1 MHAIV
6 IGAGKLGFSIARL
19 LSAEDYDVTIIE
31 KNEERGVNLEEHLD
45 VNVIYGNGASITV
58 LEAAGVS
65 QAKLMVAV
73 TEVDE
78 VNMVACML
86 GKQAGVEQTI
96 ARVRNPEYLE
106 DKSAGRELIS
116 GIDLIINPELVTA
129 REIAK
134 LIEVP
139 EALDVVYYADG
150 RIMLLELPIQ
160 QDSPIVGKPI
170 DSLRMDRPFLIAA
183 ITRKK
188 KVIIPRGSDK
198 LQVGDIVFI
207 LAKTSDMADIEH
219 FLGSERK
226 QTAKVMILGG
236 GRTGRTLAMILEKK
250 DYAVRVIE
258 KEYKT
263 CTELAEILRHGL
275 VIHGDATDLDLLKQ
289 EGAGQGDVFVS
300 VTDDDKVNLLAGLI
314 AKHLGAKRAIT
325 QVRRSDYI
333 GLMESVGIDVGVSP
347 RVLTANAILRFI
359 KKSSNLL
366 SATFLA
372 QEGAEMLEFEVS
384 EWSGVCNRQIKD
396 LDFPAGSLVGSI
408 HRGDQVMIAKGKDV
422 FRAKDHVTVFCMPN
436 TVNYVIKMFGDH

>member
-19 LSAEDYDVTIIE
+19 LAAEDYDVTIIE

-45 VNVIYGNGASITV
+45 VNVIYGNGASISV

-198 LQVGDIVFI
+198 LQVGDIVFV

-359 KKSSNLL
+359 KKSANLL

-384 EWSGVCNRQIKD
+384 ERSVVCNRQIKD
-396 LDFPAGSLVGSI
+396 LEFPAGSLVGSI

-436 TVNYVIKMFGDH
+436 AVNNVIKMFGDH

>member
-19 LSAEDYDVTIIE
+19 LAAEDYDVTIIE
-31 KNEERGVNLEEHLD
+31 KIEERGINLEEHLD
-45 VNVIYGNGASITV
+45 VNVIYGNGASISV

-106 DKSAGRELIS
+106 DKRAGRDLIS

-170 DSLRMDRPFLIAA
+170 GNLRLDQPFLIAA

-198 LQVGDIVFI
+198 LQGGDIVFV

-226 QTAKVMILGG
+226 QTEKVMILGG

-275 VIHGDATDLDLLKQ
+275 VIHGDATDLDLLRQ
-289 EGAGQGDVFVS
+289 EGAGKGDVFVS

-359 KKSSNLL
+359 KKSDNLL

-384 EWSGVCNRQIKD
+384 ERSGVCNRLIKD
-396 LDFPAGSLVGSI
+396 LEFPVGSLVGSI
-408 HRGDQVMIAKGKDV
+408 HRGDQVMIAKGKDI
-422 FRAKDHVTVFCMPN
+422 FKAKDHVTVFCMPN
-436 TVNYVIKMFGDH
+436 AVNYVIKMFRDH